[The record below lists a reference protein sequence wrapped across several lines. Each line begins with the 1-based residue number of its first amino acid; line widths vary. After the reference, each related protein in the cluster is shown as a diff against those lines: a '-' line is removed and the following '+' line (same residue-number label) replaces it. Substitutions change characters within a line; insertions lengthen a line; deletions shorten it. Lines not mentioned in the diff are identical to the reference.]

1 MPLNPNS
8 DAVFIGLSNY
18 LEILSDSEFYRS
30 LGLTVAY
37 TFLVVAGSTA
47 LGLAVAIFA

>member
-37 TFLVVAGSTA
+37 ILSCSRQYSFRISRSY
-47 LGLAVAIFA
+47 FA